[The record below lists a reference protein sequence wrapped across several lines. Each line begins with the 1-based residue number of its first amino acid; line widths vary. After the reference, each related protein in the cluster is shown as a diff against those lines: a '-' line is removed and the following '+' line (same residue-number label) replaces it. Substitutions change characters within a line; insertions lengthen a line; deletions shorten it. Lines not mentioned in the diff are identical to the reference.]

1 MQDQQTD
8 RALSGLDRTG
18 IDLLIRNCWKERLE
32 NSAAALRRY
41 TSDDVHFRIL
51 GGPPSLPGP
60 WIFDGQEQVIQA
72 VGVIDTN
79 LEFLNFDILDMIIEG
94 SEVALRW
101 HATFRNRGTGE
112 PGDMSVFDHIVIRN
126 GLITSYTEFL
136 DTECFRLLMMGE
148 PQPAFARQSNR
159 PVGYIAVTRQ
169 PVAIDLL
176 PSPVDAARRSRKEQ
190 MLRTFWQ
197 ERIKR
202 GSAALVDFCTED
214 CELHLIGDPAAVPFA
229 RSHYGLE
236 AARVLVDLIEMEFEY
251 LSFKIRKILIDGD
264 RAAIHWGADVRHRGT
279 SASGQVEAFDHI
291 VLQDER
297 IAVLTEFFDTAETAR
312 WIAG

>member
-8 RALSGLDRTG
+8 RSLGGLDRTG
-18 IDLLIRNCWKERLE
+18 IDRLIRTCWQERLE

-51 GGPPSLPGP
+51 GGPSSLPGP
-60 WIFDGQEQVIQA
+60 WVFNGRAEVIQA
-72 VGVIDTN
+72 IGVIDTN
-79 LEFLNFDILDMIIEG
+79 LEFLHFDILDMIIEG
-94 SEVALRW
+94 PEVALRW

-112 PGDMSVFDHIVIRN
+112 PGDMSVFDHIVVQN

-136 DTECFRLLMMGE
+136 DTECFRRLMMGE

-159 PVGYIAVTRQ
+159 PAGYIAATRQ
-169 PVAIDLL
+169 PAAAGSLSVAIDTA
-176 PSPVDAARRSRKEQ
+176 SRNRKEQ

-197 ERIKR
+197 DRIKR
-202 GSAALVDFCTED
+202 GSAVLGSFCTQD
-214 CELHLIGDPAAVPFA
+214 CELHLIGDPTAVPFA

-236 AARVLVDLIEMEFEY
+236 AARALVDQVDMEFEY
-251 LSFKIRKILIDGD
+251 LSFDIRKILIDGD
-264 RAAIHWGADVRHRGT
+264 RAALHWGADVRHRGT
-279 SASGQVEAFDHI
+279 SASGHVEAFDHI
-291 VLQDER
+291 VLRDER
-297 IAVLTEFFDTAETAR
+297 IAVFTEFFDTAETAR

>member
-8 RALSGLDRTG
+8 RALGGLDRTG
-18 IDLLIRNCWKERLE
+18 IDLLIRNCWQERLE
-32 NSAAALRRY
+32 NSTAALRRY

-72 VGVIDTN
+72 LGVIDTN
-79 LEFLNFDILDMIIEG
+79 LEFLNFDILDMIIDG
-94 SEVALRW
+94 PEVALRW

-112 PGDMSVFDHIVIRN
+112 PGDMSVFDHIVVRN
-126 GLITSYTEFL
+126 GLISSYTEFL
-136 DTECFRLLMMGE
+136 DTECFRRLMAGE
-148 PQPAFARQSNR
+148 PQPDFARQSNR
-159 PVGYIAVTRQ
+159 PAGHFAATRQ
-169 PVAIDLL
+169 PAAVDHLAA
-176 PSPVDAARRSRKEQ
+176 PVDAADRSSKEQ

-197 ERIKR
+197 ERIKH
-202 GSAALVDFCTED
+202 GSAALGSFCTGD

-236 AARVLVDLIEMEFEY
+236 AARALVDLIDMEFEY
-251 LSFKIRKILIDGD
+251 LSFDIRKILVDGD
-264 RAAIHWGADVRHRGT
+264 HAAIHWGADVRHRGT
-279 SASGQVEAFDHI
+279 SASGHVEAFDHI
-291 VLQDER
+291 VLRDKR
-297 IAVLTEFFDTAETAR
+297 IAVFTEFFDTAETAR

>member
-8 RALSGLDRTG
+8 RALGDLDRTG
-18 IDLLIRNCWKERLE
+18 IDRLIRTCWHERLE

-60 WIFDGQEQVIQA
+60 WVFNGRAEVIQA
-72 VGVIDTN
+72 IGVIDTN
-79 LEFLNFDILDMIIEG
+79 LEFLNFDIFDMIIEG
-94 SEVALRW
+94 PEVALRW

-112 PGDMSVFDHIVIRN
+112 PGDMSVFDHIVVRN

-136 DTECFRLLMMGE
+136 DTECFRLLMLGE

-159 PVGYIAVTRQ
+159 PAGYIAANRHPVVTDVFPAQTATASRN
-169 PVAIDLL
+169 
-176 PSPVDAARRSRKEQ
+176 RKEQ
-190 MLRTFWQ
+190 LLRSFWQ
-197 ERIKR
+197 ERIRR
-202 GSAALVDFCTED
+202 GSAALEAYCTPD
-214 CELHLIGDPAAVPFA
+214 IELHLIGDPAAVPFA

-236 AARVLVDLIEMEFEY
+236 AASALVDQIDMEFEY
-251 LSFKIRKILIDGD
+251 LSFEIRRILIDGD
-264 RAAIHWGADVRHRGT
+264 RAALQYGADVRHRGT
-279 SASGQVEAFDHI
+279 SASGHVEAFDHM
-291 VLQDER
+291 VLRDDR
-297 IAVLTEFFDTAETAR
+297 IAVFTEFFDTAAAAG